1 MTTRDPSPD
10 SREIGALVAL
20 VNQDRVAEAE
30 AQATALLARYPAA
43 GMLWK
48 ILGVAR
54 ARQGRDPLTA
64 LRKTAELLPQDAEAH
79 LNLGLAL
86 RDQGALADA
95 LAALERARAL
105 QPTDTET
112 LLTVAEVLRALGRPA
127 ESLVHYE
134 RALQRDP
141 QAMAAHNDLG
151 NAYLQLGRH
160 EEALQSYRRA
170 LALAPREAQV
180 HLNLGNALRLAGRFE
195 EALASSRRAIE
206 LDPQLGL
213 AYDNAGLVLVALGR
227 RAEAIPYFRHAL
239 ARGPVSVDMLT
250 HLANT
255 LRDTGARVEA
265 ASVYQQAIALDPRH
279 VESFCNLGNLLFQLH
294 RIEESAAAYR
304 HALALQPDHVPAHV
318 SLGVVLRQQRQP
330 AEAEASCRTALRL
343 DPDYAEALHVLGE
356 LCADR
361 GEFTAAEGLFR
372 RAIALKPDYAAAY
385 NSIAAH
391 RRMTP
396 ADGDWLAGAEAL
408 LRRSP
413 PLEQEIGLR
422 FALGKYF
429 DDVGRYADAFPQYRQ
444 ANELT
449 KRYGAVYD
457 PVRLTARIDAII
469 RHFDA
474 GFVGRAHTGASDSA
488 LPVLVVG
495 MPRSGTSL
503 TEQIIASHGEARGAG
518 EVAFWN
524 TAFNRYR
531 DAGTSGAD
539 RDALMA
545 GLADQYLTR
554 LAPHADGA
562 PRVVDKMPANFM
574 HLGLIHAVFPR
585 ARIIHVRRHPLDTCL
600 SIYFQNFFNMGPHA
614 NDLAALAHYY
624 REYLRI
630 TDHWRSVLPP
640 GVLLEVPY
648 ESLVAD
654 QEEWSRRMIGFVGLA
669 WDPRCL
675 EFHRTDRVVLT
686 ASKWQVRQK
695 IHSGSTGRWRH
706 YEAYLGPLRSLAD

>member
-1 MTTRDPSPD
+1 MTINGPLPD

-20 VNQDRVAEAE
+20 VNQDRAAEAE
-30 AQATALLARYPAA
+30 ARATALLERFPAA

-54 ARQGRDPLTA
+54 ARQGKDPLAA
-64 LRKTAELLPQDAEAH
+64 LQKAAECLPQDAEAH

-86 RDQGALADA
+86 RDQGAAPAA
-95 LAALERARAL
+95 LAALEQALAL
-105 QPTDTET
+105 QPDDVET
-112 LLTVAEVLRALGRPA
+112 RLTVAEVLRALGRPA

-141 QAMAAHNDLG
+141 RAVVAHNDLG

-160 EEALQSYRRA
+160 DEAIASYRRA
-170 LALAPREAQV
+170 LALAPREAEI
-180 HLNLGNALRLAGRFE
+180 HLNLGNALRLAGRYE
-195 EALASSRRAIE
+195 EALASSRQALA
-206 LDPQLGL
+206 LDPRLGL
-213 AYDNAGLVLVALGR
+213 AYDNAGLALVALGR
-227 RAEAIPYFRHAL
+227 RAEAIPFFRQAL
-239 ARGPVSVDMLT
+239 AHGPVSVDMLT
-250 HLANT
+250 HLGNT
-255 LRDTGARVEA
+255 LRDTGVRVEA
-265 ASVYQQAIALDPRH
+265 ASIYQQAIALDPRH
-279 VESFCNLGNLLFQLH
+279 VESYCNLGNLLFQLH

-304 HALALQPDHVPAHV
+304 HALALQPDHTPALV
-318 SLGVVLRQQRQP
+318 SLGVVLRQQRRP
-330 AEAEASCRTALRL
+330 ADAEASCRAALGI
-343 DPDYAEALHVLGE
+343 DPDYPEALHVLGE

-361 GEFTAAEGLFR
+361 GEFTEAEALFR
-372 RAIALKPDYAAAY
+372 RAIARKPDYAAAY
-385 NSIAAH
+385 SSIAAH
-391 RRMTP
+391 RRMTD
-396 ADGDWLAGAEAL
+396 ADADWLAGAEGL
-408 LRRSP
+408 LRQLP

-429 DDVGRYADAFPQYRQ
+429 DDVGRYADAFPQYQ
-444 ANELT
+444 TANELT
-449 KRYGAVYD
+449 RRYGAVYD
-457 PVRLTARIDAII
+457 PVRFTARIDAII

-474 GFVGRAHTGASDSA
+474 EFVARSHPGATDSA

-503 TEQIIASHGEARGAG
+503 TEQIIASHGAARGAG

-531 DAGTSGAD
+531 DAGASGSERAT
-539 RDALMA
+539 LLA
-545 GLADQYLTR
+545 GLASQYLSR
-554 LAPHADGA
+554 LMPHAGDA
-562 PRVVDKMPANFM
+562 QRVVDKMPANFM

-585 ARIIHVRRHPLDTCL
+585 ARIIHVRRHPIDTCL

-614 NDLAALAHYY
+614 NDLAGLAHYY

-630 TDHWRSVLPP
+630 TDHWRSVLPAAT
-640 GVLLEVPY
+640 LLEVPY

-654 QEEWSRRMIGFVGLA
+654 QEGWSRRMVEFIGLP
-669 WDPRCL
+669 WDPQCL

-706 YEAYLGPLRSLAD
+706 YEPFLGPLRSLAD